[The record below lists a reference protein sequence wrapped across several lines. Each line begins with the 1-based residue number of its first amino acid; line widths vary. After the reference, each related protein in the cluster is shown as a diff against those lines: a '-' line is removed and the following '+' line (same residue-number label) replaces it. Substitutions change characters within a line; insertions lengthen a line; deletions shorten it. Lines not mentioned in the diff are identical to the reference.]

1 MSKKIVLVTGVNGG
15 IGGATAALFRKNGWQ
30 VIGTDR
36 QDSSAVCDRYVKAD
50 ISDPTQNRDIFE
62 GIASAEKRLDA
73 LVNNAA
79 MQICKPIVDTSVE
92 EWDAVMAAN
101 LRAVFLSVKHSF
113 ELLRASKGAV
123 VNVSSVHAVA
133 TSPGIAAYAASK
145 GGLSAFTRSIAVEW
159 APFGIRS
166 NAVLPGAVD
175 TPMLRAGFER
185 GHLQGSSVEE
195 QLITIGKKHPIG
207 RVAQPAE
214 IGAAIYFLADNE
226 LSSFITGQELFAD
239 GGALAKLSTE

>member
-1 MSKKIVLVTGVNGG
+1 MSNRVVLVTGVNGG
-15 IGGATAALFRKNGWQ
+15 IGAATAVLFRKNGWQ
-30 VIGTDR
+30 VIGTDK
-36 QDSSAVCDRYVKAD
+36 QDSSDVCDRYVKAD
-50 ISDPTQNRDIFE
+50 ISDPTQNKALFD

-79 MQICKPIVDTSVE
+79 TQICKPITATSVE

-113 ELLRASKGAV
+113 ELLRTSKGSI

-145 GGLSAFTRSIAVEW
+145 GGLSAFTRSLAVEW

-195 QLITIGKKHPIG
+195 QLTAIGKKHPIG
-207 RVAQPAE
+207 RVAQPSE
-214 IGAAIYFLADNE
+214 IGRAIYFLADNE
-226 LSSFITGQELFAD
+226 QSAFITGQNILVD
-239 GGALAKLSTE
+239 GGALSKLSTE